1 MDEQEPVLLPVRF
14 LGERGATGPL
24 TFGQRNTLNW
34 VGNEADRYSAVV
46 HWRLTLPAG
55 AGLADVQA
63 AFAVLLARHEA
74 LRTSYPAGGPA
85 AEPTQRVARSGEL
98 RIEVREL
105 AAHEAGLDEERLTD
119 LLVARLRAQGIDYNA
134 DLPLRVAVATR
145 GGVPTLAVVV
155 YSHMAIDFASMA
167 LIGRQFTELA
177 ADPAAREP
185 GPLGHQ
191 PLDQAAV
198 ERSAYGQRQAE
209 AALRYWDRHL
219 RTAPQSMFPVPAP
232 LRPGPGFRT
241 ALLRSPAA
249 GLALGQVSSRIR
261 TGRQA
266 VLLAAICAALS
277 RRVGTSRCVFVAVS
291 GNRFRT
297 RLRGYVG
304 SLAQDGLLA
313 VDTDGARFD
322 DLVRRAGQATLAA
335 SAHSM
340 FDATRLWQVINE
352 IGDTRGTAFTRDF
365 TMNNVS
371 AHLDG
376 EPSVQPPGDPAEVAA
391 ALPRTTLSW
400 ADSVDYP
407 VVLMCN
413 PVRLDPELLLAL
425 TADLRLVAAA
435 DVEALLT
442 GVERLL
448 VAAATEDLPP
458 DRIGPVTGI
467 EAVVRG
473 PDWVLVDS
481 CWVDLAAVRG
491 LLADALAVPAAH
503 AALAADGTLVG
514 YAAAGDRSPEQAHA
528 ACMALLRAGGRH
540 TAMAPGRYV
549 LCDGPPPD
557 PTDGAAWQARPVL
570 AAGPGRPEDLEKALL
585 KPKKP

>member
-1 MDEQEPVLLPVRF
+1 MDEQGPALLPVRF

-46 HWRLTLPAG
+46 QWRLSLPAG

-63 AFAVLLARHEA
+63 AFSVLLARHEA
-74 LRTSYPAGGPA
+74 LRTSYPTDAPV
-85 AEPTQRVARSGEL
+85 AEATQRVARSGEL
-98 RIEVREL
+98 VIEVHEL
-105 AAHEAGLDEERLTD
+105 AAHEAGLDEEGLTD
-119 LLVARLRAQGIDYNA
+119 LLVARLRAQGIDYTA

-191 PLDQAAV
+191 PLGHQPLDQAAV
-198 ERSAYGQRQAE
+198 ERSAHGQRQAE

-241 ALLRSPAA
+241 ALLHSPAA
-249 GLALGQVSSRIR
+249 GLALGQVSAR
-261 TGRQA
+261 TRAGRQA

-277 RRVGTSRCVFVAVS
+277 RRTGIGRCVFVAIS
-291 GNRFRT
+291 SNRFRT

-304 SLAQDGLLA
+304 SLAQDGLMA
-313 VDTDGARFD
+313 VGTDGGRFD

-335 SAHSM
+335 STHSM
-340 FDATRLWQVINE
+340 FDATRLWQVIND
-352 IGDTRGTAFTRDF
+352 IGETRGTAFTRDF
-365 TMNNVS
+365 TLNNVS

-391 ALPRTTLSW
+391 ALPRTTLRW

-435 DVEALLT
+435 DVEALLS

-458 DRIGPVTGI
+458 DRIGPVSGI

-473 PDWVLVDS
+473 PGWVLVDS

-491 LLADALAVPAAH
+491 LLADALAVPAVH

-514 YAAAGDRSPEQAHA
+514 YAAAGDRSPEQAHG

-549 LCDGPPPD
+549 LCDGAPAEPA
-557 PTDGAAWQARPVL
+557 DGAAWQARPVL
-570 AAGPGRPEDLEKALL
+570 ATGPGRRPT
-585 KPKKP
+585 PGTP